1 MGHNKNNRFNEN
13 NEKKCGEFINEEMP
27 ENVAIDDVAEQPEE
41 TEDIAVATDENSN
54 EIESLK
60 NLLQQKEE
68 EIAKE
73 KKEYLFLMAEFDN
86 FRKRTV
92 KEKSEIL
99 KNGADARYP

>member
-60 NLLQQKEE
+60 NLLQKAHCQGEIGNSEE
-68 EIAKE
+68 RG
-73 KKEYLFLMAEFDN
+73 
-86 FRKRTV
+86 RKCHERDT
-92 KEKSEIL
+92 
-99 KNGADARYP
+99 ADSR